1 MSSTIELN
9 RFGLFIITVILLA
22 AGCSSSS
29 SNDNQSPA
37 ATSIVS
43 GVIFAAPVSHATVV
57 VKDGT
62 GATIAGPVST
72 NNDGTYS
79 IDVPTTALASD
90 FRVESGMGTF
100 ADEASGETTTA
111 GMLAAYVT
119 GGTVTAGIVNIDPST
134 TIICDLV
141 TKSGKTAGQAQI
153 IFNKAFGY
161 TPDISIAPKNAPA
174 SGSDAPQR
182 LAGMRA
188 VAFSQ
193 MTKDLGL
200 TPDRQFGLIEA
211 IAEDL
216 ADGDLDGKNAST
228 AVSIGTVTM
237 PEDIQN
243 RYEHSMVSL
252 MTNTAVNMTGLSADQ
267 IASLPFGK
275 VVLTNT
281 YRVEYVPVGMMGA
294 VQGKTTFKVRI
305 TRLSNGSAAPGLTVS
320 ITPVMHMATMK
331 HSSPVGD
338 VVDNGDGTYTCTV
351 YYLMA
356 SGMGMGF
363 NELDV
368 VINGMMGETATFYPA
383 VGMTMGTTTVRSTLK
398 GQSDIISSMTGTEKR
413 AYYLFNDGMSGT
425 TGFNLFIAAKDSM
438 MSYPALSNGTALHD
452 AAHASWVANLITV
465 SVSTDRTNWSAATD
479 NAGGHWSVS
488 GLPGLVSSQTGTIYV
503 KLNVNGEDKTT
514 DGNAASGSNA
524 YATFIVTP

>member
-1 MSSTIELN
+1 MSSAIKLN
-9 RFGLFIITVILLA
+9 RFSLFIITVILLA
-22 AGCSSSS
+22 AGCSSTS
-29 SNDNQSPA
+29 SNENT
-37 ATSIVS
+37 ATTSTVS

-62 GATIAGPVST
+62 GTTIAGPVST

-79 IDVPTTALASD
+79 IDVPTIALASD

-100 ADEASGETTTA
+100 ADEASGATTTA
-111 GMLAAYVT
+111 GALAAYVT

-141 TKSGKTAGQAQI
+141 TKSGKTAGQAQT

-200 TPDRQFGLIEA
+200 TPDKQFGLIEA

-228 AVSIGTVTM
+228 AVAVGTVTM

-275 VVLTNT
+275 VALTNT
-281 YRVEYVPVGMMGA
+281 YRVEYVPMGMMGP

-331 HSSPVGD
+331 HSSPIGD

-368 VINGMMGETATFYPA
+368 IINGMMVETATFYPA
-383 VGMTMGTTTVRSTLK
+383 VGMTMGSTTVRATLK
-398 GQSDIISSMTGTEKR
+398 GQSDLISSMTGTEKR

-425 TGFNLFIAAKDSM
+425 TGFNLFVAAKDSL
-438 MSYPALSNGTALHD
+438 MSYPALSNGTVLHD
-452 AAHASWVANLITV
+452 ASHASWTANPVAV
-465 SVSTDRTNWSAATD
+465 SASTDGTNWVAATD
-479 NAGGHWSVS
+479 NTGGRWSVT
-488 GLPGLVSSQTGTIYV
+488 GLSGLVSGQTGTIYV
-503 KLNVNGEDKTT
+503 KLSVNGEDKTI
-514 DGNAASGSNA
+514 DGNAASGANA
-524 YATFIVTP
+524 YAKFTVTP

>member
-1 MSSTIELN
+1 MSSAIKRN
-9 RFGLFIITVILLA
+9 RFSLFIITVILLA

-29 SNDNQSPA
+29 SNENT
-37 ATSIVS
+37 ATTSTVS

-62 GATIAGPVST
+62 GTTIAGPVST

-79 IDVPTTALASD
+79 IDVPTIALASD

-100 ADEASGETTTA
+100 ADEASGATTTA
-111 GMLAAYVT
+111 GALAAYVT

-141 TKSGKTAGQAQI
+141 TKSGKTAGQAQT

-200 TPDRQFGLIEA
+200 IPDKQFDLIEA

-216 ADGDLDGKNAST
+216 ADGDLDGKIAS
-228 AVSIGTVTM
+228 APVSFGSFTM

-243 RYEHSMVSL
+243 KYEHSMVSL

-275 VVLTNT
+275 VALTNT
-281 YRVEYVPVGMMGA
+281 YRVEYIPMGMAA

-305 TRLSNGSAAPGLTVS
+305 SRRSDDSAAPGLTVS
-320 ITPVMHMATMK
+320 IMPIMHMATMK

-368 VINGMMGETATFYPA
+368 IINGPMGETATFYPS
-383 VGMTMGTTTVRSTLK
+383 VGMTMGSTTVRTTLK

-452 AAHASWVANLITV
+452 AAHASWVANPITV

-488 GLPGLVSSQTGTIYV
+488 GLSGLVSGQTGTIYV